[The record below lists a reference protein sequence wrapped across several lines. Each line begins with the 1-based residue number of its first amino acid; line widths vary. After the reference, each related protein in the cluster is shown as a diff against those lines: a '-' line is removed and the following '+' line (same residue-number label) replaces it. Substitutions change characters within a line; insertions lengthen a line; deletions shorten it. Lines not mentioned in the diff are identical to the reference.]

1 MNELEEILTG
11 PGKLSGVSRNGPQKP
26 KRVKGEKKKVNA
38 RGETN
43 LRNNVYNWGLRI
55 KGYKSVCY
63 LSGEREYKLAS
74 F

>member
-1 MNELEEILTG
+1 MSSKKCLPGPESYREFRETG
-11 PGKLSGVSRNGPQKP
+11 PRNQNALK
-26 KRVKGEKKKVNA
+26 VKKKKVNA

-55 KGYKSVCY
+55 KSYKSVCY